1 MIIDANKNKIEIKNI
16 SEMEPIPLA
25 TPTPEDAKVILCS
38 VVTTSMTPRSGDL
51 LRINLKLCF
60 LDKDGNF
67 SKSRKTVSF
76 FNDPG
81 RKLNDEEAKFLDFDI
96 NEKKG
101 SEIDW
106 DLITNL
112 FSGADLVVSHNS
124 SFVKPW
130 VEKYTGNLETLW
142 GCTIEHID
150 WNLSGFPAR
159 NLPTLSV
166 FTGFFYDFKD
176 SASALEAL
184 SHVLSLNSKSKEML
198 DNSKQADLQIFAAN
212 SPRGSNQLLKDRRYR
227 WNPDIGSWWLS
238 IKDREQG
245 KVEEAWLLENLPG
258 VEPQIF
264 EIDPKFRFSK

>member
-16 SEMEPIPLA
+16 SEIEPIPLSKA
-25 TPTPEDAKVILCS
+25 SSEDTKVIFCS
-38 VVTTSMTPRSGDL
+38 IVTTSMNPSSGDL
-51 LRINLKLCF
+51 LRVNLKLCY
-60 LDKDGNF
+60 LDNEGGF

-76 FNDPG
+76 FNDPE
-81 RKLNDEEAKFLDFDI
+81 RELNEEESKFLDFDI
-96 NEKKG
+96 KEKKN
-101 SEIDW
+101 SKIDW
-106 DLITNL
+106 DLITSL

-130 VEKYTGNLETLW
+130 IEKYTGNLKTLW
-142 GCTIEHID
+142 GCTVEHVD

-176 SASALEAL
+176 SAVALEAL

-198 DNSKQADLQIFAAN
+198 ENSSKPDLQIFAAN

-227 WNPDIGSWWLS
+227 WNPDVGSWWLS